1 MKPNKS
7 NKEFGLIIKDD
18 GKNITFQT
26 KQEGF
31 TDLQVIGLLELYKH
45 MRITKIARKQSEED
59 KEVRNE
65 RT

>member
-31 TDLQVIGLLELYKH
+31 TDLQVIGLLELYRY
-45 MRITKIARKQSEED
+45 MRLTTIAQRQCKEDSEAE
-59 KEVRNE
+59 NE
-65 RT
+65 R

>member
-31 TDLQVIGLLELYKH
+31 TDLQVIGLLELYRY
-45 MRITKIARKQSEED
+45 MRLITIAQKQCKED
-59 KEVRNE
+59 KEARNE
-65 RT
+65 